1 MDPEWR
7 QTIRLSMVIIGWGMV
22 GVNLAVGY
30 FAGAVLLSLVAGWAT
45 WTYLKRR
52 RNDRWQ

>member
-52 RNDRWQ
+52 RDDRWQ